1 METMTLWNK
10 VKRPPAEVLKQI
22 RGGRL
27 SGMTDIKPQWR
38 YQILTEIFGA
48 CGDGWYY
55 DIVKKWSEDGADGAM
70 FAFADI
76 NFFYKKTDGEWSK
89 PVPGTGGS
97 MLVAKESAGLH
108 NSDEGYKMAVTDALS
123 TAMKL
128 LGVAAD
134 VYAGKWDGTKY
145 RDKAKPPQ
153 NSHTE
158 SQSPQSPQKGS
169 YKSNK
174 PLTGDATDKQ
184 MGAIANIGK
193 AKGLSEEDIQ
203 AFVDWFKKG
212 EATTKAEASNMITGF
227 DEHFKE
233 WQGQNPEPDG
243 PPQDDIPFP

>member
-1 METMTLWNK
+1 MENLDIWKK
-10 VKRPPAEVLKQI
+10 VCRPPAGALKTIQ
-22 RGGRL
+22 GGRL
-27 SGMTDIKPQWR
+27 KGMTDIKPQWR
-38 YQILTEIFGA
+38 YYIMTEVFGP
-48 CGDGWYY
+48 CGIGWWFTI
-55 DIVKKWSEDGADGAM
+55 DKLWSEDGADGAKL
-70 FAFADI
+70 AFASI
-76 NFFYKKTDGEWSK
+76 SLYHGEGSK
-89 PVPGTGGS
+89 PTPGIGGS
-97 MLVAKESAGLH
+97 MIVEKERSGLH